1 MRHWIRF
8 ISQWRKS
15 SNKKEEK
22 ASGVKE
28 EKNMLRKRIYAWKN
42 RGMAL
47 LLAGITAFGMTAVP
61 AFAEEQT
68 ETEAAMQSVL
78 PNGREVYNVLL
89 IGSDRR
95 NDSWNGNSD
104 VMIVM
109 SVNAGSKKLSLT
121 SFMRDLYA
129 DIPGYGVHKLNYAY
143 AAGGAKTLMETLEDN
158 YELPIDNYAVVDF
171 ETMAKVVDLVGGVEI
186 EVSDAECKVLNDY
199 LTSMNAA
206 DDYLPGGGS
215 YVLNGNQAVAY
226 MRIRYVGNNDY
237 ERTQRQ
243 RDVLGVIFASMQK
256 LDAEQLTK
264 LVDEILPNVEND
276 ITPVD
281 MIRLMALLPDIGDY
295 ELSESR
301 IPYDGLFTSQNE
313 MLVPDFAQTKERL
326 HEELY
331 GE

>member
-1 MRHWIRF
+1 
-8 ISQWRKS
+8 
-15 SNKKEEK
+15 
-22 ASGVKE
+22 
-28 EKNMLRKRIYAWKN
+28 
-42 RGMAL
+42 MAL
-47 LLAGITAFGMTAVP
+47 LLAGLTAFGMTAVP

-68 ETEAAMQSVL
+68 ETAAEAAMQSVL
-78 PNGREVYNVLL
+78 PNGKEVYNVLL

>member
-1 MRHWIRF
+1 
-8 ISQWRKS
+8 
-15 SNKKEEK
+15 
-22 ASGVKE
+22 
-28 EKNMLRKRIYAWKN
+28 
-42 RGMAL
+42 MAL
-47 LLAGITAFGMTAVP
+47 LLAGLTAFGMAAVP

-68 ETEAAMQSVL
+68 ETAAEAAMQSVL
-78 PNGREVYNVLL
+78 PNGKEVYNVLL

-143 AAGGAKTLMETLEDN
+143 AAGGAKTLMATLENN
-158 YELPIDNYAVVDF
+158 YELSIDNYAVVDF

-199 LTSMNAA
+199 LTSMNAV

>member
-1 MRHWIRF
+1 MFRQQLCTW
-8 ISQWRKS
+8 
-15 SNKKEEK
+15 KK
-22 ASGVKE
+22 
-28 EKNMLRKRIYAWKN
+28 

-47 LLAGITAFGMTAVP
+47 LLAGIAAFVMAAVP

-68 ETEAAMQSVL
+68 EEAAGMAEAAEATGTAQSVL
-78 PNGREVYNVLL
+78 PNGKEVYNVLL

-109 SVNAGSKKLSLT
+109 SVNTGSKKLSLI

-143 AAGGAKTLMETLEDN
+143 AAGGAKTLMATLEDN
-158 YELPIDNYAVVDF
+158 YDLAIDHYAVVDF
-171 ETMAKVVDLVGGVEI
+171 GTMATVVDLVGGVEI
-186 EVSDAECKVLNDY
+186 KVSDEECKVLNDY
-199 LTSMNAA
+199 LTSMDAV
-206 DDYLPGGGS
+206 DDYLPGGGI
-215 YVLNGNQAVAY
+215 YLLNGNQAVAY

-243 RDVLGVIFASMQK
+243 REVLGVIFDAMQK

-264 LVDEILPNVEND
+264 LVDEILPNVEHD

-281 MIRLMALLPDIGDY
+281 MIRLMALLPDIRDY

-301 IPYDGLFTSQNE
+301 IPYDGLFTSENE
-313 MLVPDFAQTKERL
+313 MLIPDFAQTKERL
-326 HEELY
+326 HKELY

>member
-264 LVDEILPNVEND
+264 LVDEILPNV
-276 ITPVD
+276 
-281 MIRLMALLPDIGDY
+281 
-295 ELSESR
+295 SR

>member
-1 MRHWIRF
+1 
-8 ISQWRKS
+8 
-15 SNKKEEK
+15 
-22 ASGVKE
+22 
-28 EKNMLRKRIYAWKN
+28 
-42 RGMAL
+42 
-47 LLAGITAFGMTAVP
+47 
-61 AFAEEQT
+61 
-68 ETEAAMQSVL
+68 
-78 PNGREVYNVLL
+78 
-89 IGSDRR
+89 
-95 NDSWNGNSD
+95 
-104 VMIVM
+104 
-109 SVNAGSKKLSLT
+109 
-121 SFMRDLYA
+121 
-129 DIPGYGVHKLNYAY
+129 
-143 AAGGAKTLMETLEDN
+143 METLEDN

-171 ETMAKVVDLVGGVEI
+171 ETMTKVVDLVGGVEI

-281 MIRLMALLPDIGDY
+281 MIRLMALLPDIGGY

>member
-1 MRHWIRF
+1 
-8 ISQWRKS
+8 
-15 SNKKEEK
+15 
-22 ASGVKE
+22 
-28 EKNMLRKRIYAWKN
+28 
-42 RGMAL
+42 
-47 LLAGITAFGMTAVP
+47 
-61 AFAEEQT
+61 
-68 ETEAAMQSVL
+68 
-78 PNGREVYNVLL
+78 
-89 IGSDRR
+89 
-95 NDSWNGNSD
+95 
-104 VMIVM
+104 
-109 SVNAGSKKLSLT
+109 
-121 SFMRDLYA
+121 
-129 DIPGYGVHKLNYAY
+129 
-143 AAGGAKTLMETLEDN
+143 METLEDN

-171 ETMAKVVDLVGGVEI
+171 ETMAKVVDLVGGGEI

-281 MIRLMALLPDIGDY
+281 MIRLMGIAAGYWWL
-295 ELSESR
+295 
-301 IPYDGLFTSQNE
+301 
-313 MLVPDFAQTKERL
+313 
-326 HEELY
+326 
-331 GE
+331 

>member
-1 MRHWIRF
+1 
-8 ISQWRKS
+8 
-15 SNKKEEK
+15 
-22 ASGVKE
+22 
-28 EKNMLRKRIYAWKN
+28 
-42 RGMAL
+42 MAL
-47 LLAGITAFGMTAVP
+47 LLAGLTAFGMAAVP

-68 ETEAAMQSVL
+68 ETAAEAAMQSVL
-78 PNGREVYNVLL
+78 PNGKEVYNVLL

-143 AAGGAKTLMETLEDN
+143 AAGGAKTLMATLENN
-158 YELPIDNYAVVDF
+158 YELSIDNYAVVDF

-199 LTSMNAA
+199 LTSMNAV

-281 MIRLMALLPDIGDY
+281 MIRLMALLPYIGDY

>member
-1 MRHWIRF
+1 
-8 ISQWRKS
+8 
-15 SNKKEEK
+15 
-22 ASGVKE
+22 
-28 EKNMLRKRIYAWKN
+28 MLRKRIY
-42 RGMAL
+42 GMEKSWDAL
-47 LLAGITAFGMTAVP
+47 LLAGLTAFGMTAVP

-68 ETEAAMQSVL
+68 ETAAEAAMQSVL
-78 PNGREVYNVLL
+78 PNGKEVYNVLL

>member
-1 MRHWIRF
+1 
-8 ISQWRKS
+8 
-15 SNKKEEK
+15 
-22 ASGVKE
+22 
-28 EKNMLRKRIYAWKN
+28 MLRKQLCAWKT

-47 LLAGITAFGMTAVP
+47 LLAGLTAFGMAAVP

-68 ETEAAMQSVL
+68 EATEAAGTTQSVL
-78 PNGREVYNVLL
+78 PNGKEVYNVLL

-95 NDSWNGNSD
+95 DDSWNGNSD

-109 SVNAGSKKLSLT
+109 SVNAGSQKLSIT

-129 DIPGYGVHKLNYAY
+129 DIPGHGVHKLNYAY
-143 AAGGAKTLMETLEDN
+143 AVGGAKTLMATLEDN
-158 YELPIDNYAVVDF
+158 YGLDIDNYAVVDF

-199 LTSMNAA
+199 LTSMDAA
-206 DDYLPGGGS
+206 DDYLPGGGT
-215 YVLNGNQAVAY
+215 YLLNGNQAVAY

-243 RDVLGVIFASMQK
+243 RDVLSVIFASMQK

-281 MIRLMALLPDIGDY
+281 MIRLMALLPNIGDY

>member
-1 MRHWIRF
+1 
-8 ISQWRKS
+8 
-15 SNKKEEK
+15 
-22 ASGVKE
+22 
-28 EKNMLRKRIYAWKN
+28 MLRKRIYAWKN
-42 RGMAL
+42 RGMTL
-47 LLAGITAFGMTAVP
+47 LLAGLTAFGMTAVP

-68 ETEAAMQSVL
+68 ETAAEAAMQSVL
-78 PNGREVYNVLL
+78 PNGKEVYNVLL

>member
-1 MRHWIRF
+1 MRNARC
-8 ISQWRKS
+8 S
-15 SNKKEEK
+15 
-22 ASGVKE
+22 
-28 EKNMLRKRIYAWKN
+28 
-42 RGMAL
+42 
-47 LLAGITAFGMTAVP
+47 MTHP
-61 AFAEEQT
+61 
-68 ETEAAMQSVL
+68 
-78 PNGREVYNVLL
+78 
-89 IGSDRR
+89 
-95 NDSWNGNSD
+95 
-104 VMIVM
+104 
-109 SVNAGSKKLSLT
+109 
-121 SFMRDLYA
+121 
-129 DIPGYGVHKLNYAY
+129 
-143 AAGGAKTLMETLEDN
+143 
-158 YELPIDNYAVVDF
+158 
-171 ETMAKVVDLVGGVEI
+171 
-186 EVSDAECKVLNDY
+186 
-199 LTSMNAA
+199 TSMNAA

-243 RDVLGVIFASMQK
+243 RDVLGATIFASMQK

-281 MIRLMALLPDIGDY
+281 MIRLMALLPDIGGLRK
-295 ELSESR
+295 LSESR

>member
-1 MRHWIRF
+1 
-8 ISQWRKS
+8 
-15 SNKKEEK
+15 
-22 ASGVKE
+22 
-28 EKNMLRKRIYAWKN
+28 
-42 RGMAL
+42 MAL

-68 ETEAAMQSVL
+68 ETETEAAMQSVL
-78 PNGREVYNVLL
+78 PNGKEVYNVLL

-143 AAGGAKTLMETLEDN
+143 AAGGAKTLMATLEDN

>member
-1 MRHWIRF
+1 ML
-8 ISQWRKS
+8 
-15 SNKKEEK
+15 KKQ
-22 ASGVKE
+22 
-28 EKNMLRKRIYAWKN
+28 LCAWKK

-47 LLAGITAFGMTAVP
+47 LLAGFTAFGMVAVP
-61 AFAEEQT
+61 VFAEEQT
-68 ETEAAMQSVL
+68 ETETEADGTAQSVL
-78 PNGREVYNVLL
+78 PNGKEVYNVLL

-129 DIPGYGVHKLNYAY
+129 DIPGHGVHKLNYAY
-143 AAGGAKTLMETLEDN
+143 AVGGAKTLMATLEDN
-158 YELPIDNYAVVDF
+158 YDLTVDNYAVVDF

-199 LTSMNAA
+199 LTSMDAA
-206 DDYLPGGGS
+206 DDYLPGGGT

-243 RDVLGVIFASMQK
+243 RDVLSVIFASMQK

-281 MIRLMALLPDIGDY
+281 MIRLMALLPSIGDY